1 MNNQNKILEVALDL
15 FSARGYDAVGIQ
27 EICEAAG
34 VTKPT
39 LYHYFIS
46 KRGLLQALLEHGF
59 APLQAD
65 LLVSAAYERDLTL
78 SLEKVIRTYFD
89 FARAYPRFYRLQ
101 LSMAFAP
108 TQSDS
113 FQAIAP
119 FNKMQLRLLEK
130 LFGDASMDH
139 GNMRGRDKA
148 YAATFFGMIN
158 TYISLA
164 LEQQVELDDTLVYQA
179 QHQFMHGIFS

>member
-1 MNNQNKILEVALDL
+1 MNNHEKLLAVALDL

-27 EICEAAG
+27 EIVDAAG

-59 APLQAD
+59 APLQSD
-65 LLVSAAYERDLTL
+65 LQTSAAYQGDLTL
-78 SLEKVIRTYFD
+78 TLEKVIRTYFQ
-89 FARAYPRFYRLQ
+89 FAQKNPAFYRLQ
-101 LSMAFAP
+101 LGMAFAP
-108 TQSDS
+108 VESDS
-113 FQAIAP
+113 YQAVASFSKIQI
-119 FNKMQLRLLEK
+119 NLLEK
-130 LFGDASMDH
+130 LFSEASRDH
-139 GNMRGRDKA
+139 GNMRGRAPA

-164 LEQQVELDDTLVYQA
+164 LEQQIKLDDALIYRA